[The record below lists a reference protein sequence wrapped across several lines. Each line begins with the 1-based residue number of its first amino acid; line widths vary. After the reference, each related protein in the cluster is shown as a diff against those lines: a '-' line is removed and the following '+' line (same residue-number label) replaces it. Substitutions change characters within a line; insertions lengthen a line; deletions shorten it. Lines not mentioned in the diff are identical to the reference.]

1 MSKSEIET
9 LEAKHAETPHLRLV
23 QKTIAEDVTRRVHGD
38 GQYELA
44 VKASQVLYGKAT
56 LETLQSL
63 DEKTFKAIFDGVP
76 QTTVSSADFT
86 ACESLLDLI
95 STTTNGEIYASKGEA
110 RRALKGNA
118 VSINKQK
125 YQDEKLP
132 VSEFSL
138 LNDKYLLIGK
148 GKKNHIVAVG

>member
-1 MSKSEIET
+1 
-9 LEAKHAETPHLRLV
+9 
-23 QKTIAEDVTRRVHGD
+23 
-38 GQYELA
+38 
-44 VKASQVLYGKAT
+44 
-56 LETLQSL
+56 
-63 DEKTFKAIFDGVP
+63 
-76 QTTVSSADFT
+76 
-86 ACESLLDLI
+86 LDLI